1 MSSDKTLEIIKKSLS
16 DKDILISEPD
26 EGIYDAI
33 NKGIKQASGDII
45 GILHS
50 DDNFYDANV
59 LSSVAE
65 VFKDT
70 RIIFL
75 YSDLEYINEKNQVVR
90 NWKAENYDNKKLLKG
105 WMPPHPTLFVRK
117 ELFDIIGLYSMKYNI
132 SSDYDFIIKALKIL
146 KKNQIAY
153 IPHTLVQMKTGGISN
168 NSFTNI
174 AKKMKEDYQI
184 IKKNDLGGL
193 RTLFLKNVSKIRQF
207 TFK

>member
-33 NKGIKQASGDII
+33 NKGIEQASGDII

-70 RIIFL
+70 RIVCL

-90 NWKAENYDNKKLLKG
+90 NWKAGNYDQKKLLSG
-105 WMPPHPTLFVRK
+105 WMPPHPTFFIRK
-117 ELFDIIGLYSMKYNI
+117 ELFDIIGPYSMEYNI

-153 IPHTLVQMKTGGISN
+153 LPLTLVQMKTGGISN
-168 NSFTNI
+168 NSITNI

-184 IKKNDLGGL
+184 IKKNDLGGF
-193 RTLFLKNVSKIRQF
+193 RTLFLKNVSKIKQF
-207 TFK
+207 AFK